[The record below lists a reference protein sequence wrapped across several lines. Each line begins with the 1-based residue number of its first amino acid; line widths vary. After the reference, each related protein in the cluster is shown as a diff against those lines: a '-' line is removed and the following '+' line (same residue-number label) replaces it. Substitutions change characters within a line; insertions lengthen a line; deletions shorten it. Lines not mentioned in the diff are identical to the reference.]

1 MTMAQSIARML
12 AAAACAALA
21 VASAHAATPDRHLA
35 SMRALQI
42 QLAAHGRAEARVTLV
57 SEAQSHAGRLA
68 IEPPRFARLDLAN
81 GETLTLHG
89 DGGEWVQPRHRQVV
103 HGGAQ
108 SAAAAL
114 TWWAALVDPAGFRE
128 RPAGARVWDV
138 LPPDSLDTGR
148 ARVWLDAR
156 GLPARLRITSDAG
169 ETSEARLSGWRFVAP
184 RGRPAFVARTPQ
196 GYEDVS
202 VP

>member
-1 MTMAQSIARML
+1 VGTATLLSTTL
-12 AAAACAALA
+12 VVCACAATA
-21 VASAHAATPDRHLA
+21 PDRHLVA
-35 SMRALQI
+35 MRALQE
-42 QLAAHGRAEARVTLV
+42 QLAAHGRGEARVTLV
-57 SEAQSHAGRLA
+57 SDGRTHAGTLA
-68 IEPPRFARLDLAN
+68 IEPPRFARLDLAG

-103 HGGAQ
+103 HGGPE

-128 RPAGARVWDV
+128 RAVSARVWDV
-138 LPPDSLDTGR
+138 TPPDSLGAGH

-156 GLPARLRITSDAG
+156 GLPARLRITSGSGDV
-169 ETSEARLSGWRFVAP
+169 SEARLSQWRFRAP
-184 RGRPAFVARTPQ
+184 RGRAAFVARTPA